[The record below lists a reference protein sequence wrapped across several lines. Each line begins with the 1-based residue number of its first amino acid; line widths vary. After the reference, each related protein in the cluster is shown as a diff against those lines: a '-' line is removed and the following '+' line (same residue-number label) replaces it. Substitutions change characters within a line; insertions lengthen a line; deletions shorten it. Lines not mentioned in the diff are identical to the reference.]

1 MKSLQEKIMREGR
14 VKDGNILKVDHF
26 LNHQLDI
33 AFLKEIGQEFY
44 RLFGDEKIT
53 KIFTIESSGIAI
65 ASIAALYFDVPV
77 VFAKKAKSQNLDG
90 ELYTSSVRSYTYG
103 KDFTITVAKKFL
115 QPEDR
120 VLIIDD
126 FLAEGNA
133 MRGLLE
139 VTEAAGAEV
148 VGLGIV
154 IEKGFQSGGR
164 DLRARGYRL
173 ESLAIVQEFRDN
185 QVVFAKIEEPK

>member
-1 MKSLQEKIMREGR
+1 MKALRDKILTEGR

-33 AFLKEIGQEFY
+33 PFLQAIGQEFY
-44 RLFGDEKIT
+44 RRFGREEIT

-103 KDFTITVAKKFL
+103 KDFTITVARKFL
-115 QPEDR
+115 TPQDR

-139 VTEAAGAEV
+139 VTEQAGADV

-164 DLRARGYRL
+164 DLRAKGYRL
-173 ESLAIVQEFRDN
+173 ESLAIIEDFIDN
-185 QVVFAKIEEPK
+185 QVVFQD

>member
-1 MKSLQEKIMREGR
+1 MKALREKIVREGR
-14 VKDGNILKVDHF
+14 VKDGDILKVDHF

-33 AFLKEIGQEFY
+33 PFLQAIGQEFY
-44 RLFGDEKIT
+44 QRFQGEDINKIL
-53 KIFTIESSGIAI
+53 TIESSGIAI
-65 ASIAALYFDVPV
+65 AAMAALYFKVPV

-103 KDFTITVAKKFL
+103 KDFTITVAKQFL

-139 VTEAAGAEV
+139 VTEASGAKV

-164 DLRARGYRL
+164 DLRARGYHV
-173 ESLAIVQEFRDN
+173 ESLAIIKQFADG
-185 QVVFAKIEEPK
+185 QVVFDLESEN

>member
-1 MKSLQEKIMREGR
+1 MKALEDKIRREGR
-14 VKDGNILKVDHF
+14 VKDGNILKVDQF

-33 AFLKEIGQEFY
+33 AFLQEIGQEFY
-44 RLFGDEKIT
+44 RLFSQEKIT

-65 ASIAALYFDVPV
+65 ASITALYFNVPV

-115 QPEDR
+115 TPDDR

-139 VTEAAGAEV
+139 VTEAAGATV

-154 IEKGFQSGGR
+154 IEKGFQSGGH

-173 ESLAIVQEFRDN
+173 ESLAIVKEFVDDI
-185 QVVFAKIEEPK
+185 VVFEDQG

>member
-1 MKSLQEKIMREGR
+1 MKALRDKINQEGR
-14 VKDGNILKVDHF
+14 VKDGSILKVDNF

-33 AFLKEIGQEFY
+33 PFLQEIGQEFY
-44 RLFGDEKIT
+44 RLFGDQNIT

-65 ASIAALYFDVPV
+65 ASIAALYFNVPV

-115 QPEDR
+115 RPEDR

-139 VTEAAGAEV
+139 VTEQSGAEV

-164 DLRARGYRL
+164 DLRALGYRL
-173 ESLAIVQEFRDN
+173 ESLAIVKEFRDDH
-185 QVVFAKIEEPK
+185 VVFDE

>member
-1 MKSLQEKIMREGR
+1 MKALQEKIRREGR
-14 VKDGNILKVDHF
+14 VKDGSILKVDHF

-33 AFLKEIGQEFY
+33 PFLQAIGQEFY
-44 RLFGDEKIT
+44 RLYGNENIT

-65 ASIAALYFDVPV
+65 ASIAALYFEVPV

-115 QPEDR
+115 TPQDR

-139 VTEAAGAEV
+139 VTEQSGAEV

-173 ESLAIVQEFRDN
+173 ESLAIVKEFVGD
-185 QVVFAKIEEPK
+185 QVVFDD

>member
-1 MKSLQEKIMREGR
+1 MKALEDKIRREGR
-14 VKDGNILKVDHF
+14 VKDGNILKVDQF

-33 AFLKEIGQEFY
+33 AFLQEIGQEFY
-44 RLFGDEKIT
+44 RLFSPEKIT

-65 ASIAALYFDVPV
+65 ASITALYFNVPV

-115 QPEDR
+115 SPDDR

-139 VTEAAGAEV
+139 VTEAAGATV

-154 IEKGFQSGGR
+154 IEKGFQSGGG
-164 DLRARGYRL
+164 DLRAKGYRL
-173 ESLAIVQEFRDN
+173 ESLAIVKEFVDDT
-185 QVVFAKIEEPK
+185 VVFEDQG